1 MPVPRYAS
9 ADAWPLLSA
18 GFRPFFLAAGLWA
31 CLSMA
36 LWIAMLSGTVALPTA
51 FGPVAWHFHELLF
64 GFVAAAIAGFLLTAI
79 PNWTGRLPLQGWPLG
94 GLVLLW
100 IAGRVAVAFSLI
112 IGPGLAAAIDLSFL
126 IVFAA
131 VVARE
136 IVAGRNWRNLPVL
149 GALTVLTAANAM
161 IHAGAFGHYEWE
173 EAGKRLAIAV
183 VIMLI
188 SLIGGRIIPSFTTNW
203 LRRQDILGTLPVP
216 FDRFDK
222 GVLAL
227 GVVVL
232 ALWVVTGLTALSGA
246 ALIFAGLVHALRLA
260 RWRGAA
266 TLKEPLLWILH
277 IGYAWLPVGL
287 VLLGSAAWH
296 PALAT
301 SALHALTVGAMGTM
315 ILAVMTRASLG
326 HSKRELTAG
335 RGTLAVYL
343 LVLLAALARLAAP
356 FAGSAQALALDLAAG
371 AWIAAFA
378 LFVALYIPLYI
389 RR

>member
-31 CLSMA
+31 AFAMM
-36 LWIAMLSGTVALPTA
+36 LWILMLRGTVELPTA
-51 FGPVAWHFHELLF
+51 FSPIAWHFHELLF

-100 IAGRVAVAFSLI
+100 AAGRAAIAFSAVLGSGI
-112 IGPGLAAAIDLSFL
+112 AASIDLAFL

-136 IVAGRNWRNLPVL
+136 ILAGRNWRNLPVL
-149 GALTVLTAANAM
+149 VALAVLTAANAM
-161 IHAGAFGHYEWE
+161 IHAGAFGHVEWE

-183 VIMLI
+183 VVMLI
-188 SLIGGRIIPSFTTNW
+188 TLIGGRIIPSFTANW
-203 LRRQDILGTLPVP
+203 LRRRKADEMPAP
-216 FDRFDK
+216 SDRFDLVVMLV
-222 GVLAL
+222 GLA
-227 GVVVL
+227 
-232 ALWVVTGLTALSGA
+232 ALLIWVVSGLNTVSGA
-246 ALIFAGLVHALRLA
+246 ALLVAAAAHALRLA
-260 RWRGAA
+260 RWRGTA
-266 TLKEPLLWILH
+266 TREEPLLWILH
-277 IGYAWLPVGL
+277 IGYAWLPLGL
-287 VLLGSAAWH
+287 ALLGLAAWR
-296 PALAT
+296 PELAT
-301 SALHALTVGAMGTM
+301 IAIHALTVGAMGTM

-335 RGTLAVYL
+335 RGTLICYL
-343 LVLLAALARLAAP
+343 LVLVAALARLAAP
-356 FAGSAQALALDLAAG
+356 FAGGSYAAALDLAGG
-371 AWIAAFA
+371 AWIAAFL
-378 LFVALYIPLYI
+378 LFAVLYLPLYI